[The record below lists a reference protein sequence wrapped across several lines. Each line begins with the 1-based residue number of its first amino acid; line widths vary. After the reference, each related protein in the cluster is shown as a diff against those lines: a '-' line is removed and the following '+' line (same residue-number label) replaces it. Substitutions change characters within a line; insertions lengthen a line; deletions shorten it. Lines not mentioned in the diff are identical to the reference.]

1 MLGAVNKSYPEW
13 VKLIDEGVK
22 DEQGNV
28 QQVSRQ
34 KLKAVHDQPAM
45 SVRQYKKELYN

>member
-28 QQVSRQ
+28 
-34 KLKAVHDQPAM
+34 
-45 SVRQYKKELYN
+45 